1 MRRPRD
7 VAWAK
12 VGLCAIFV
20 TTIIPLA
27 AAQSDCEVAT
37 ATTCGATTTLAGS
50 GSRAFADG
58 IGAAASFHLPRGVA
72 ESPDGLTV
80 YVADHGN
87 HRIRAIDVTTG
98 ETTTL
103 AGSGSQGSADGI
115 GAAASFHAP
124 CGVAVSPDGRIVY
137 VADRYNHRIRAI
149 DTATGEATTL
159 AGSGSGAFANGI
171 GAAASFHYPSAVAV
185 SPNDRTLYV
194 ADNGNHRIREVHTL
208 PAPSP
213 RYTTTTRL
221 CRARPQT
228 RHLVP

>member
-1 MRRPRD
+1 M
-7 VAWAK
+7 
-12 VGLCAIFV
+12 
-20 TTIIPLA
+20 
-27 AAQSDCEVAT
+27 QCEVAI
-37 ATTCGATTTLAGS
+37 TT
-50 GSRAFADG
+50 R
-58 IGAAASFHLPRGVA
+58 
-72 ESPDGLTV
+72 
-80 YVADHGN
+80 
-87 HRIRAIDVTTG
+87 G

-103 AGSGSQGSADGI
+103 AGSGAAGFANSI

-124 CGVAVSPDGRIVY
+124 YSVAVSPDGRTLY
-137 VADRYNHRIRAI
+137 VADLSNHLIRAI
-149 DTATGEATTL
+149 DIATGEATTL